1 MNKIFLFIS
10 LFIYSTAFSQELF
23 VFTEPA
29 SNMPAK
35 SLGFR
40 DMNGFFLEK
49 DGKLNY
55 HNMPELMWG
64 INKNGWCMRKGL

>member
-10 LFIYSTAFSQELF
+10 FFIYSNTFSQELF

-40 DMNGFFLEK
+40 DMNGFF
-49 DGKLNY
+49 
-55 HNMPELMWG
+55 W
-64 INKNGWCMRKGL
+64 RKMVN